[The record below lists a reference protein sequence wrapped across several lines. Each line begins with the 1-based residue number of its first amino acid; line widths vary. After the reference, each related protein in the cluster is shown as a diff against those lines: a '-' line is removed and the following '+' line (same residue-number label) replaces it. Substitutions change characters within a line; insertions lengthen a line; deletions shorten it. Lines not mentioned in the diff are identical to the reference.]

1 MNFQTESVASTFDA
15 EAAMTSLQG
24 ERDAQRSGSIGQALG
39 AMNSYGGGS
48 SLAGA
53 VSEAFGL
60 GGWDRSVVGINVGE
74 IDSMVNAITSYCEN
88 IENYLKQLDP
98 AANSLQAFRGEAVQ
112 EQLRNYMDTMKTYC
126 MNLVSQLLAFND
138 KLRDVRNQW
147 NQYTSDVAGNI
158 GSATGQYATGSRYTE
173 SIQ

>member
-1 MNFQTESVASTFDA
+1 MNFQTDSVASTFDA
-15 EAAMTSLQG
+15 EASMSSLQS
-24 ERDAQRSGSIGQALG
+24 ERDSQRSGNVGTALG
-39 AMNSYGGGS
+39 AMGSYGGNA
-48 SLAGA
+48 SLLGA
-53 VSEAFGL
+53 ITETVGL

-88 IENYLKQLDP
+88 IENYLNKLDP
-98 AANSLQAFRGEAVQ
+98 SANSIQAFRGEAVQ
-112 EQLRNYMDTMKTYC
+112 ERLREYMDTMKTYC

-147 NQYTSDVAGNI
+147 QQYTSDVAGNI